1 MVKICC
7 IGAGYVGG
15 PTMAVIALKCPSI
28 EVAVVDI
35 FVSRITARNSDQL
48 QIYEP
53 GLDDVVKQCRGRNLF
68 FRTDVEKHVFEA
80 DIVFVSVNTPTKTQ
94 GLVAGKAADLT
105 YWESAARMIADVS
118 KSDKIVVEKSTVP
131 KIFTSEGDSV
141 DKVCIFPKL
150 EEIHLTKLNK
160 LTDIW
165 QVEVGVDSFSSLISV
180 QIEGCKQLNK
190 VFPSHMTGWFGSL
203 DSLKVI
209 DCMSV
214 EVIFEIKDFQPDV
227 SMKVTNLQLILVDQ
241 LPNLKKVWDRDPK
254 GILCFKNLR
263 VIEATRC
270 NKLSYLLPASVAKD
284 LKRLA
289 GILVNLCDGMEEI
302 VTWHDGPQARLMFPE
317 VTFMKLYGLPN
328 VKRFYNGGHIECPK
342 LKQLAVDFC
351 DKLGVFTTE
360 TTNEERQAVFL
371 AEKRISHTWFK
382 KVKKR
387 ENVNELRSID
397 EKLSLQR
404 KRLEHAVAE
413 TEDNLGITES
423 DVTAWLQ
430 KMDKTRTETEEF
442 QNDEGHTKTRFSS
455 GLFHYF
461 RNRHR
466 LGRKAEKKQFYDA
479 KLGQLLDEFSQILI
493 VNADNVGPKQ
503 LQNSRSGL
511 HGDSVV
517 LMGKNTMMKRSVRIH
532 AEKTG
537 NNAFINLIPLLVG
550 NVGLI
555 FTKGDLKEVS
565 DEVSKYKVGAPARV
579 GLVAPI
585 DVVIPP
591 GNTGLDPS
599 QTSFFQVLN
608 IPQRLTRVLLKSL
621 HLLNSSR
628 RETR

>member
-35 FVSRITARNSDQL
+35 SVSRITARNSDQL
-48 QIYEP
+48 PIYEP

-94 GLVAGKAADLT
+94 GLGADKAADLT

-165 QVEVGVDSFSSLISV
+165 QVEVGADSFSSLIFV

-241 LPNLKKVWDRDPK
+241 LPNLKQVWDRDPE

-270 NKLSYLLPASVAKD
+270 N
-284 LKRLA
+284 
-289 GILVNLCDGMEEI
+289 
-302 VTWHDGPQARLMFPE
+302 Q
-317 VTFMKLYGLPN
+317 
-328 VKRFYNGGHIECPK
+328 
-342 LKQLAVDFC
+342 
-351 DKLGVFTTE
+351 
-360 TTNEERQAVFL
+360 TNAPFFHCG
-371 AEKRISHTWFK
+371 K
-382 KVKKR
+382 KKR
-387 ENVNELRSID
+387 N
-397 EKLSLQR
+397 
-404 KRLEHAVAE
+404 
-413 TEDNLGITES
+413 
-423 DVTAWLQ
+423 
-430 KMDKTRTETEEF
+430 
-442 QNDEGHTKTRFSS
+442 
-455 GLFHYF
+455 
-461 RNRHR
+461 
-466 LGRKAEKKQFYDA
+466 
-479 KLGQLLDEFSQILI
+479 
-493 VNADNVGPKQ
+493 
-503 LQNSRSGL
+503 
-511 HGDSVV
+511 
-517 LMGKNTMMKRSVRIH
+517 
-532 AEKTG
+532 
-537 NNAFINLIPLLVG
+537 
-550 NVGLI
+550 
-555 FTKGDLKEVS
+555 
-565 DEVSKYKVGAPARV
+565 
-579 GLVAPI
+579 
-585 DVVIPP
+585 
-591 GNTGLDPS
+591 
-599 QTSFFQVLN
+599 
-608 IPQRLTRVLLKSL
+608 
-621 HLLNSSR
+621 
-628 RETR
+628 